1 MSEDCSPGV
10 VENKHTRTSDQS
22 LREEVNKV
30 SACFP
35 LYSIILATVSGPMC
49 DHVTYVEP
57 IRGLPW
63 TYYSFLIRDS
73 EMRLPAVIS
82 LTLWRGSID
91 SIREGTNNQEQS
103 QVDMYVSSGG
113 IRSYSSLSLCHSSF
127 LKLSSVGLY
136 YLHLEESQPKPV
148 YFYINI
154 YPPSFLLVSTLP
166 NAYYEYSKLDKFIGK
181 HSRHSYSRQTMK
193 AVIGSGQEM
202 SCFCVRLSDV
212 ILDSS
217 QATVTELR
225 SGTVIVKS

>member
-1 MSEDCSPGV
+1 MWVLEAYGP
-10 VENKHTRTSDQS
+10 TAPF
-22 LREEVNKV
+22 L
-30 SACFP
+30 SA
-35 LYSIILATVSGPMC
+35 ILP
-49 DHVTYVEP
+49 
-57 IRGLPW
+57 
-63 TYYSFLIRDS
+63 
-73 EMRLPAVIS
+73 
-82 LTLWRGSID
+82 
-91 SIREGTNNQEQS
+91 
-103 QVDMYVSSGG
+103 
-113 IRSYSSLSLCHSSF
+113 F

-193 AVIGSGQEM
+193 AVIGSGQET

-217 QATVTELR
+217 QAAITELR
-225 SGTVIVKS
+225 SGTVIVKSWKRSNDPMKTIRTLVPDSLGSNPIPTPN